1 MPYYD
6 RYYWGY
12 KSYKPDKDTT
22 AQALEKLKKKGSGAS
37 PVIIAGKAISTSWW
51 GIKWCQNLENYSDYF
66 NRLERGRSYVRN
78 GAVIDLKILP
88 GRVEAL
94 VQGSDFDPYEVE
106 ISINPVK
113 QEKWKAMAAE
123 CAGKIH
129 SLGELLEGR
138 FPVELSTLFT
148 SRESGIFPSPREI
161 DFECS
166 CPDYAVMC
174 KHVAAVLYGVG
185 ARLDKDPSLF
195 FTLRNAN
202 IGDIIS
208 GAIAKKSDDML
219 KKADARSGR
228 VLSDDD
234 LAETFGID
242 IDGFESA
249 PAAAAALPPKAELT
263 PEKKNENKNKKEDK
277 IILKEPSNLREIA
290 KLQERSKPSEL
301 SKALKIL
308 ELPETSELPVTPQ
321 KSDAKLAVKRAERT
335 AAAKH
340 GEKNYEEPRVEKRPL
355 PDRIKALLADI
366 EGISSMDELEVFAG
380 GLAKL
385 SKIISKKI
393 GLQKAL
399 DDIKAV

>member
-106 ISINPVK
+106 ISIKPVK

-195 FTLRNAN
+195 FTLRKVD

-249 PAAAAALPPKAELT
+249 PAPAAALPPKAELS
-263 PEKKNENKNKKEDK
+263 PEKKNEKEKEDK
-277 IILKEPSNLREIA
+277 IILKEPSNLPEIA

-321 KSDAKLAVKRAERT
+321 KSDAKLAVKRAERV
-335 AAAKH
+335 ASAKH
-340 GEKNYEEPRVEKRPL
+340 GEKNYEETRVEKRLL
-355 PDRIKALLADI
+355 PDRIKSLLSDI
-366 EGISSMDELEVFAG
+366 EGISSMDELEAFAG
-380 GLAKL
+380 SLAKL

-393 GLQKAL
+393 ELQKAL
-399 DDIKAV
+399 DDVKAV